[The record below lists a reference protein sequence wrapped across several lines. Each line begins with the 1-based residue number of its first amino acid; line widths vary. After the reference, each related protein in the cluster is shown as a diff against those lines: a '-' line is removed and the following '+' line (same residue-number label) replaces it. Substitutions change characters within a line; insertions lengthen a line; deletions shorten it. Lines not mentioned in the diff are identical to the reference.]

1 MAPVEGAALGLESP
15 SADGTDEHDDD
26 EDGGGGG
33 SGAAATTPGGSKYA
47 VYAKAARVLVGR
59 AAHVGKEVGKVGLR
73 HAAVGAR
80 AALKNVNSRLS
91 GKVDMAEAMQ
101 RIERDARDAR
111 GEMRKSKLRAW
122 CQVRL
127 VPRPAPPHHPLLR
140 PCRLA
145 PLCVARWRGGATA
158 DGPVVYGSVRVDPLP
173 PSSNLQPR
181 PASEVGPHP
190 LVRRHLRGRERCCVF
205 QRWV

>member
-1 MAPVEGAALGLESP
+1 MEPVEGAALGLLSP
-15 SADGTDEHDDD
+15 SADGEDEHDD

-33 SGAAATTPGGSKYA
+33 GGIGGAPATPGGSKYA

-127 VPRPAPPHHPLLR
+127 VLR
-140 PCRLA
+140 P
-145 PLCVARWRGGATA
+145 TA
-158 DGPVVYGSVRVDPLP
+158 LL
-173 PSSNLQPR
+173 PSSPP
-181 PASEVGPHP
+181 PASPPPLRSAVWRDHRVLQRARCLSSRVPPPGRTSP
-190 LVRRHLRGRERCCVF
+190 LVPQRLWGCELCCVF
-205 QRWV
+205 QHWAHPQQRKFSES